1 MFYQSSPRF
10 IIYLLGKIYLKTQ
23 MFLYSNDIR
32 LQFQSNVSLTQ
43 LKYLID
49 GMKTTQQSC
58 LETERVS

>member
-10 IIYLLGKIYLKTQ
+10 IICLLGKIYLKTQ